1 MNTVRAIKLH
11 SGDVIY
17 IGNTNEKIK
26 VGKPYKNY
34 PAIVSYINY
43 KPKKWYEF
51 WKRKEILG
59 FYVTWIGEQ

>member
-34 PAIVSYINY
+34 PAIVSYIN
-43 KPKKWYEF
+43 
-51 WKRKEILG
+51 
-59 FYVTWIGEQ
+59 

>member
-1 MNTVRAIKLH
+1 MNIVRAIKLH

-17 IGNTNEKIK
+17 IGSPDEKVK
-26 VGKPYKNY
+26 VGKQYKDY

-43 KPKKWYEF
+43 KSKKWYEF

-59 FYVTWIGEQ
+59 FYVQWIGE